1 MAECLPAGSIGV
13 IGSID
18 GTTYILVT
26 NPSTNTINVVT
37 LEDIA
42 NYINSEAAKASRV
55 LLPLAGANTLTF
67 TDVGTVNYGVNVV
80 ECFDLSGNA
89 MAVGIGTK
97 LTNSF
102 VATVPD
108 AGVMIYEIKL
118 Y

>member
-13 IGSID
+13 IGSIN
-18 GTTYILVT
+18 GTTYIVVT

-42 NYINSEAAKASRV
+42 NYINLAAAKASRV
-55 LLPLAGANTLTF
+55 LLASGANTLTF

-102 VATVPD
+102 VATVPA